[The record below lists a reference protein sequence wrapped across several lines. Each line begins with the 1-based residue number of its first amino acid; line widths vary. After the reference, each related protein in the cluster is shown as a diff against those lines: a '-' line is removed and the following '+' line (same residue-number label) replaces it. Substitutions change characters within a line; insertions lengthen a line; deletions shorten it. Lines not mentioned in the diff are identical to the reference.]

1 LAFLHLVVDLSGD
14 PVFLLGVEGITL
26 VEVQMGLE
34 IVSFTVLAALEFCH
48 VLSFE
53 KCLASIVIIASLRKF
68 IMIQVLR
75 KLLEP
80 ISESNRR
87 LFSVRP
93 HLSNLNN
100 LPFLSVLVLL
110 NIPQAQSVA
119 NRGDK

>member
-14 PVFLLGVEGITL
+14 PVFLLGVKGITL

-34 IVSFTVLAALEFCH
+34 IVGFTVLAALEFCD

-68 IMIQVLR
+68 IMIQVLCE
-75 KLLEP
+75 LLEP

-100 LPFLSVLVLL
+100 FPFLSVLVLL